1 MKTNATSQDTFAK
14 KSDHQSLSVLKAFLP
29 VLFISF
35 GLSVNAQSFA
45 PGIVNP
51 FGLSPVNT
59 LNYPILI
66 DIDGDGDLDIIST
79 EIFGQLVFFEN
90 TGTANN
96 PQFSAPIRPNWKS
109 DTLIVTFGDIDG
121 DGDYDMIGVNAGGN
135 VYFYE
140 NIGSST
146 SPQFANAVINP
157 YNIDNS
163 VLSQGFFELV
173 DLDGDGDLDIFAGLT
188 NGSFYY
194 FENIGTANAPDFGS
208 TPVLNP
214 FGLDSFA
221 SNRIPTFIDIDDDG
235 DYDLLANTVFGELY
249 YYENIG
255 SGTSPQFGPRQ
266 IDPFNLSIP
275 NGLSKFGKGDIDNDG
290 DVDLFLGAM
299 NISVPDSAQFIYF
312 ENQMFNVSV
321 KRFFET
327 SLKIFPNPTTDLVHI
342 EIDAPIKSVR
352 ITNLKG
358 KVLQEENSKNV
369 SLGNLPAG
377 VYFITVVDENNV
389 GRRERVIK
397 Q

>member
-1 MKTNATSQDTFAK
+1 MKTNATSLKTFAG
-14 KSDHQSLSVLKAFLP
+14 KSFYKSSSLLKTLLP
-29 VLFISF
+29 VLFIGI

-45 PGIVNP
+45 SGVVNP
-51 FGLSPVNT
+51 FGLTAVNT

-90 TGTANN
+90 IGTANN
-96 PQFSAPIRPNWKS
+96 PQFAAPTRPNWKS

-135 VYFYE
+135 VYYYE
-140 NIGSST
+140 NTGSAT
-146 SPQFANAVINP
+146 NPQFTNAVINP
-157 YNIDNS
+157 YNIDNT
-163 VLSQGFFELV
+163 VLAQGFFELV

-194 FENIGTANAPDFGS
+194 FENIGTASAPDFAG

-214 FGLDSFA
+214 FGLDSFP

-235 DYDLLANTVFGELY
+235 DYDLLVNTVFGELH

-299 NISVPDSAQFIYF
+299 NTSVPDSAQFIYF
-312 ENQMFNVSV
+312 ENQMINVSV
-321 KRFFET
+321 KRFFES

-342 EIDAPIKSVR
+342 ETDAPIKSVR
-352 ITNLKG
+352 ITNLDG
-358 KVLQEENSKNV
+358 KVLREETSV
-369 SLGNLPAG
+369 DISLGNLPVG
-377 VYFITVVDENNV
+377 VYFLSIVDENNV
-389 GRRERVIK
+389 ERRERVIK
-397 Q
+397 H